1 MSTIT
6 KTIGNITV
14 NFQEEKFSK
23 TNAYKRLDAV
33 TEDGMNWFIAKKNVP
48 ENIDITNTN
57 YWYNFISFN
66 DVVNNIK
73 TSVNEKIISEEKRA
87 TGVENQIKSNLSTFN
102 EQFISH
108 VTDND
113 NPHNVTKEQ
122 LELENVDN
130 TSDISKPVSTVQQK
144 AIDIAYANS
153 NAYTDQKIADLI
165 NGAPETL
172 DTLKEVAAAIEE
184 NKTVAEALNNSIG
197 KKANQSE
204 LDTHTGNDVIHITN
218 NERTDWT
225 DANNK
230 KHEHSNK
237 NTLDNITPSD
247 IVNWNNVGNKLDK
260 IGDSSDVTNT
270 INTASSRDNLSTG
283 EKLSI
288 SLGKI
293 KKWFT
298 DLKAVAFTGSYN
310 DLENVPETFIPSN
323 HKQAFTA
330 SECTDYA
337 TDDNTLGVT
346 PAAVKKAIGIFDP
359 KSHTHSMSE
368 ITDFSGG
375 SVDWKSF
382 FLGSWNYLSTQ
393 PLTIEKSELR
403 HARNIR
409 LTFGSDTAYMYVYET
424 AVASWFGTG
433 TTSGYRIVVPF
444 VSNNS
449 ELDEIV
455 SFLHFYV
462 DDSAIDEVVLTFVKG
477 LSVGKDVQVAE
488 ITATSC
494 VDNGIPPITQI
505 EYCE

>member
-23 TNAYKRLDAV
+23 TNSYKRLDAV
-33 TEDGMNWFIAKKNVP
+33 TEDGVNWFIAKKNVP
-48 ENIDITNTN
+48 ENIDITNAN
-57 YWYNFISFN
+57 YWYNFISF
-66 DVVNNIK
+66 DDAINNIK

-184 NKTVAEALNNSIG
+184 NKTVAAALNNSIG

-204 LDTHTGNDVIHITN
+204 LDTHTGNDIIHITQ
-218 NERTDWT
+218 NERTEL
-225 DANNK
+225 NK
-230 KHEHSNK
+230 
-237 NTLDNITPSD
+237 ITS
-247 IVNWNNVGNKLDK
+247 KLDK
-260 IGDSSDVTNT
+260 TGDASDVTNT
-270 INTASSRDNLSTG
+270 IIAASIRENLVTG

-293 KKWFT
+293 SKLFS
-298 DLKAVAFTGSYN
+298 DLKEVAFTGN
-310 DLENVPETFIPSN
+310 AEKVNGHIVEVNVPSDAIFTDTTYSNVNQTEDGLMSVADKTKLDNIPQILSGI
-323 HKQAFTA
+323 
-330 SECTDYA
+330 SEPTSS
-337 TDDNTLGVT
+337 
-346 PAAVKKAIGIFDP
+346 IGNDGDLYF
-359 KSHTHSMSE
+359 
-368 ITDFSGG
+368 
-375 SVDWKSF
+375 V
-382 FLGSWNYLSTQ
+382 
-393 PLTIEKSELR
+393 IEE
-403 HARNIR
+403 
-409 LTFGSDTAYMYVYET
+409 
-424 AVASWFGTG
+424 
-433 TTSGYRIVVPF
+433 
-444 VSNNS
+444 
-449 ELDEIV
+449 
-455 SFLHFYV
+455 
-462 DDSAIDEVVLTFVKG
+462 
-477 LSVGKDVQVAE
+477 
-488 ITATSC
+488 
-494 VDNGIPPITQI
+494 
-505 EYCE
+505 

>member
-23 TNAYKRLDAV
+23 TNSYKRLDAV
-33 TEDGMNWFIAKKNVP
+33 TEDGVNWFIAKKNVP
-48 ENIDITNTN
+48 ENIDITNAN
-57 YWYNFISFN
+57 YWYNFISF
-66 DVVNNIK
+66 DDAINNIK

-204 LDTHTGNDVIHITN
+204 LDTHTGNDIIHITQ

-225 DANNK
+225 DTNNK

-237 NTLDNITPSD
+237 NTLDNITSSD
-247 IVNWNNVGNKLDK
+247 VVNWNNVINKLDK
-260 IGDSSDVTNT
+260 TGDSSDVTNT
-270 INTASSRDNLSTG
+270 INIASSRDNLSTG

-310 DLENVPETFIPSN
+310 DLKSVPETFTPSN

-330 SECTDYA
+330 SECTDY
-337 TDDNTLGVT
+337 
-346 PAAVKKAIGIFDP
+346 
-359 KSHTHSMSE
+359 
-368 ITDFSGG
+368 
-375 SVDWKSF
+375 
-382 FLGSWNYLSTQ
+382 
-393 PLTIEKSELR
+393 
-403 HARNIR
+403 
-409 LTFGSDTAYMYVYET
+409 
-424 AVASWFGTG
+424 
-433 TTSGYRIVVPF
+433 
-444 VSNNS
+444 SNR
-449 ELDEIV
+449 
-455 SFLHFYV
+455 
-462 DDSAIDEVVLTFVKG
+462 
-477 LSVGKDVQVAE
+477 
-488 ITATSC
+488 
-494 VDNGIPPITQI
+494 
-505 EYCE
+505 